1 MFLKTNLL
9 NKSINILYLLLKL
22 CSVLECNG
30 LKINPT
36 VSLFKVPIYNCLA
49 WNEAIRKANNQKT
62 VVKCV
67 FADHF
72 SPCDLVTS
80 YSVPQDIIEVCLFLK
95 ILIRIRGKL
104 ILKRNLYLKGCW
116 SKTESH

>member
-1 MFLKTNLL
+1 MFLKTNFL
-9 NKSINILYLLLKL
+9 NKNINILYLFVKL

-49 WNEAIRKANNQKT
+49 WNEAIRKTNNQKT

-67 FADHF
+67 CADNF

-80 YSVPQDIIEVCLFLK
+80 YSVHK
-95 ILIRIRGKL
+95 IL
-104 ILKRNLYLKGCW
+104 LKY
-116 SKTESH
+116 TYF